1 MSVITLFSASHCH
14 GEEIAKRTAGLM
26 GYDFIGSEILE
37 EASRLFDSPLEKL
50 SRAMHDPPPLLNNV
64 TREKEQ
70 NIAYIRSAFAERLKK
85 DNFVYHGFAGHL
97 LPKTLNH
104 ILRICIVADRE
115 YRIRQAMEADKL
127 TEKQAA
133 QKIEKDDERQ
143 CQWTQFLFDIGPW
156 DQKLYDIK
164 IPIHSMSIE
173 EAVQLIEENAQ
184 KDTLKTTP
192 ASRQAVEDFAIAA
205 RVQIALL
212 KKGYEMEVYCDY
224 GAVSILINKFTWRL
238 ERLKKKLEGIAAA
251 VSGVQKAEA
260 RVGPHFHRSRIS
272 SLDFE
277 VPSQV
282 LLVDDEKEFVLTLS
296 ERLRMRNIP
305 SQVVYNG
312 EEALSLVKNDE
323 PDVVVLD
330 LMMPGIHGVDVLRQ
344 LKKDHPN
351 IEVIILTGH
360 GSAKDEELT
369 RELGAFAYL
378 QKPVDIDKLA
388 QTMKQAYEKIQKRL
402 ENEYQRGNESAN
414 P

>member
-1 MSVITLFSASHCH
+1 MSVITLFSASYCG

-26 GYDFIGSEILE
+26 GYDCIGAEILE
-37 EASRLFDSPLEKL
+37 EASKLYNAPIEKL
-50 SRAMHDPPPLLNNV
+50 SRAMHDPPALLNNV
-64 TREKEQ
+64 THEKER
-70 NIAYIRSAFAERLKK
+70 NVAYIRSAFAERLKR
-85 DNFVYHGFAGHL
+85 DGFVYYGFAGHL
-97 LPKTLNH
+97 IPKTLNH
-104 ILRICIVADRE
+104 ILRVCVMADRE
-115 YRIRQAMEADKL
+115 YRLRQAMETEKI

-143 CQWTQFLFDIGPW
+143 CQWTQFLFDLGPW

-173 EAVQLIEENAQ
+173 DAVQLIAENAQ
-184 KDTLKTTP
+184 KETLKTTP
-192 ASRQAVEDFAIAA
+192 ASRQAVEDFAVAA

-212 KKGYEMEVYCDY
+212 ENGYEMEVYSDY

-238 ERLKKKLEGIAAA
+238 ERLKKKLEGIAAS
-251 VSGVQKAEA
+251 VSGVQKVEA

-312 EEALSLVKNDE
+312 EEALSLVNSDE

-388 QTMKQAYEKIQKRL
+388 QTMKQAYEKIRKRL
-402 ENEYQRGNESAN
+402 ENENRMESESAN